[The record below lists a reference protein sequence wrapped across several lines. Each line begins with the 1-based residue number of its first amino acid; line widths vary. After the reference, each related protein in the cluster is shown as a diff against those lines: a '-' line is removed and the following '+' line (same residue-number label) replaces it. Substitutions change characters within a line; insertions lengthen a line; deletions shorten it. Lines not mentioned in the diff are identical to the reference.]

1 MLKDYFFDLLA
12 DGNDGVQRRARILE
26 YQGDLLAADVA
37 DLLGGHVQQ
46 LAAVV
51 GDAALDDLAGEWHEL
66 KHGEG
71 GYGFSGATL
80 AHDAEYG
87 VFIEGK
93 RNAVDR
99 LVHPFLCHE
108 VGVQVL
114 DFKKMGWHGTPSK
127 SLGLGY
133 ARTSSAEEVRKE
145 KGLNLPAFS
154 SAMKSSRLHTGC

>member
-108 VGVQVL
+108 VGVQVF
-114 DFKKMGWHGTPSK
+114 DFKKMGWHVTPSNC
-127 SLGLGY
+127 LGLGAWVWVMRAQVRPKRY
-133 ARTSSAEEVRKE
+133 ARR
-145 KGLNLPAFS
+145 
-154 SAMKSSRLHTGC
+154 RD